1 VPAGDLGMD
10 VAAELGGAR
19 LDVAA
24 GLAAADSLAGDTEPE
39 YGTTEPNYRTG
50 AQAVGT

>member
-1 VPAGDLGMD
+1 V
-10 VAAELGGAR
+10 
-19 LDVAA
+19 DVAA
-24 GLAAADSLAGDTEPE
+24 GLAATGSLAGDAGPD